1 VEKITGKTTDKE
13 TGNLLFRVKWKG
25 YDEETWEPMENLTDC
40 ADLVTKF
47 EQAEKTKKS
56 QSLVD

>member
-1 VEKITGKTTDKE
+1 VEKITGKTTVKE
-13 TGNLLFRVKWKG
+13 TGNQLFRVKWKG

-56 QSLVD
+56 QSLVE